1 MQEAIIKQIHY
12 HPKHKHCR
20 PKIKTESNVKV
31 VIPNIIT
38 QYKTYKK
45 KKNNSN
51 HRIWNTEQ
59 TIKTY
64 HLRHT

>member
-12 HPKHKHCR
+12 HPKHKYCR

-45 KKNNSN
+45 K
-51 HRIWNTEQ
+51 
-59 TIKTY
+59 TIAIIEYGIQNRQLK
-64 HLRHT
+64 HTI

>member
-45 KKNNSN
+45 KKKK
-51 HRIWNTEQ
+51 Q
-59 TIKTY
+59 
-64 HLRHT
+64 

>member
-1 MQEAIIKQIHY
+1 MQEAIIKQIYY
-12 HPKHKHCR
+12 HPKHKYCR

-45 KKNNSN
+45 KKK
-51 HRIWNTEQ
+51 
-59 TIKTY
+59 TIAIIEYGIQNRQLK
-64 HLRHT
+64 HTI

>member
-12 HPKHKHCR
+12 HPKHKYYR
-20 PKIKTESNVKV
+20 AKLKTESKIKV
-31 VIPNIIT
+31 GIQNIII
-38 QYKTYKK
+38 QYKPYKK
-45 KKNNSN
+45 ENNRN